1 MAKTSIRW
9 EISFFI
15 VLFMIIV
22 IGILSFFVL
31 RAQKEELTNEVKLRG
46 ISIAKNLANSIS
58 DFILTEDE
66 LSIARIMSET
76 MNNKGVEYALVVDE
90 QNVIK
95 AHNNL
100 ELLGTTYKEPD
111 NAEVTEEKPYKIL
124 LYMDGKNDKKLDF
137 SAPVIA
143 KGKIKLGTVH
153 LGISYSIIEDVIK
166 SAYLKVGIIS
176 AIAILFGII
185 GAFILGMTIT
195 KPIGELANGARIA
208 GTGNLDHKIKVKA
221 NNELGELANIFNVM
235 TDNLKKAQEIMIKQQ
250 RLERELEV
258 AREIQLSLI
267 PKDIVKI
274 PNYEINA
281 FYQPAKEVGGDYY
294 DVLPLN
300 KERYG
305 IVMGDVSGKGVP
317 AALIMTMARSILHS
331 VALKYFN
338 EPASETLKELNSII
352 YKDIKEDMFLTIFY
366 GILDI
371 TRNIVDVASAGHN
384 DTLVF
389 RKKTETVE
397 PYNPKGFPIG
407 TDPGPRFEKVIKHEE
422 ILIEKG
428 DKIVIFTDGITEAMN
443 KENKE
448 YGAGRLFEVIKN
460 NGNKNGRDMVE
471 TIISDVNN
479 FVNGAEQ
486 SDDIALVVVERKS

>member
-1 MAKTSIRW
+1 MAKSSIKW

-15 VLFMIIV
+15 VAFMVVV
-22 IGILSFFVL
+22 IGVLSFFIL
-31 RAQKEELTNEVKLRG
+31 RAQKQELTDEVKLRG

-66 LSIARIMSET
+66 LSIARIISET

-90 QNVIK
+90 RNIIK

-100 ELLGTTYKEPD
+100 ELLGTNYKEPK
-111 NAEVTEEKPYKIL
+111 NTEILDEGQYKIL
-124 LYMDGKNDKKLDF
+124 FYIDDKDNKKLDF

-153 LGISYSIIEDVIK
+153 LGISYSLIEDVIK
-166 SAYLKVGIIS
+166 AAYIKVGIIS
-176 AIAILFGII
+176 ALAIIIGII
-185 GAFILGMTIT
+185 GAFILGVTIT
-195 KPIGELANGARIA
+195 KPIGELANGARVV
-208 GTGNLDHKIKVKA
+208 GTGNLDYKIKIKS

-235 TDNLKKAQEIMIKQQ
+235 TVNLKKAQEIMIKQQ

-267 PKDIVKI
+267 PKDITKI
-274 PNYEINA
+274 PGYEISA
-281 FYQPAKEVGGDYY
+281 FYKSAKEVGGDYY
-294 DVLPLN
+294 DVLAIN
-300 KERYG
+300 KERFG
-305 IVMGDVSGKGVP
+305 FVMGDVSGKGVP

-331 VALKYFN
+331 EALKNFDK
-338 EPASETLKELNSII
+338 PANETLKSLNSII
-352 YKDIKEDMFLTIFY
+352 FKDIKDDMFITIFY
-366 GILDI
+366 GLLDI
-371 TRNIVDVASAGHN
+371 TRNIIDIASAGHN

-389 RKKTETVE
+389 RAKSENVE

-407 TDPGPRFEKVIKHEE
+407 TDPGPRFDKVIKHEE
-422 ILIEKG
+422 ILFEKG
-428 DKIVIFTDGITEAMN
+428 DKLIIFTDGITEAMN

-448 YGAGRLFEVIKN
+448 YGDIRLLDVIKKS
-460 NGNKNGRDMVE
+460 GNKNCKELLDA
-471 TIISDVNN
+471 IIQDVHS

-486 SDDIALVVVERKS
+486 SDDIALLILERK

>member
-1 MAKTSIRW
+1 MARTSIKW

-22 IGILSFFVL
+22 IGVLSFFIL
-31 RAQKEELTNEVKLRG
+31 KAQKESLTNEVKLRG
-46 ISIAKNLANSIS
+46 LSIAKNLANNIS

-66 LSIARIMSET
+66 LSIARIISET
-76 MNNKGVEYALVVDE
+76 MNNKGVEYAIIVDE
-90 QNVIK
+90 KNTIK

-100 ELLGTTYKEPD
+100 EMLGTYYKEPA
-111 NAEVTEEKPYKIL
+111 NTKIIEEKPYKIL
-124 LYMDGKNDKKLDF
+124 FYIDDKGHKKIDF

-153 LGISYSIIEDVIK
+153 LGISYSLIEDVIK
-166 SAYLKVGIIS
+166 TAYIKVGIIS
-176 AIAILFGII
+176 AFAILFGII
-185 GAFILGMTIT
+185 GAFILGITIT
-195 KPIGELANGARIA
+195 KPIGELANGARIV
-208 GTGNLDHKIKVKA
+208 GTGNLDYKIKVKS
-221 NNELGELANIFNVM
+221 NNELGELADIFNVM
-235 TDNLKKAQEIMIKQQ
+235 TINLKKAQEVMIKQQ

-274 PNYEINA
+274 PGYKINA
-281 FYQPAKEVGGDYY
+281 FYKSAKEVGGDYY
-294 DVLPLN
+294 DILQIN
-300 KERYG
+300 REKFG

-331 VALKYFN
+331 VALKNFN
-338 EPASETLKELNSII
+338 EPANETLKELNSIL

-366 GILDI
+366 GLLDI
-371 TRNIVDVASAGHN
+371 NRNIIDIASAGHN

-389 RKKTETVE
+389 RKKTGLVE

-407 TDPGPRFEKVIKHEE
+407 TDPGPRFDKVIKHEE
-422 ILIEKG
+422 ILLEKS
-428 DKIVIFTDGITEAMN
+428 DIMVIYTDGITEAMN

-448 YGAGRLFEVIKN
+448 YGDGRLLEVIKN
-460 NGNKNGRDMVE
+460 NGNKNSKDLLDA
-471 TIISDVNN
+471 IISDVNN

-486 SDDIALVVVERKS
+486 SDDIALVVIERE